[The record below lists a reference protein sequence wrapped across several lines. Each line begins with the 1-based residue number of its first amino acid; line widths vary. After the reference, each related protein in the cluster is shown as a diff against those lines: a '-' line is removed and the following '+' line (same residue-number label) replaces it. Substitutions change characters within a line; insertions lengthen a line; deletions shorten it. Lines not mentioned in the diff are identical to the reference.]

1 MSSAPHSVDMIV
13 NTIYLQINGV
23 HQDWKTYQF
32 DLDRKTPGQ
41 KVSHFGVCLSKR
53 HNSHLNHIKTF
64 VFQIKEVMKRVPD
77 TDMDTNTFLQS
88 DLAENVT
95 AQTFESNSD
104 VLLPS
109 QSKNVLVQT
118 FESNSD
124 ASLQPES
131 ENKLKPS
138 PDTDTNSFLKS
149 DSEDVIV
156 QPETFEFNTDS
167 DALLQ
172 SKKESQ

>member
-1 MSSAPHSVDMIV
+1 M
-13 NTIYLQINGV
+13 
-23 HQDWKTYQF
+23 
-32 DLDRKTPGQ
+32 
-41 KVSHFGVCLSKR
+41 
-53 HNSHLNHIKTF
+53 
-64 VFQIKEVMKRVPD
+64 FQIKEAMKRVPD
-77 TDMDTNTFLQS
+77 MDMDTNTFLQS

-104 VLLPS
+104 ILLPS

-118 FESNSD
+118 FESNLD

-131 ENKLKPS
+131 ENKSKPS
-138 PDTDTNSFLKS
+138 PDIDTNSFLKS

-167 DALLQ
+167 DASLQ